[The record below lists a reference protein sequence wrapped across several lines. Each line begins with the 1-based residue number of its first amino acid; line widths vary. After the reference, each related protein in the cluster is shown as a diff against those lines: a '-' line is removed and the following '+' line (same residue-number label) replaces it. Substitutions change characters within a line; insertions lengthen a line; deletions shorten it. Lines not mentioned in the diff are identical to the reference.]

1 MYFVIVSFNGCYF
14 HQTSLHWI
22 LLSAIRVAS
31 IKNFTKIQ
39 CKLKHVLYSK
49 DICNAKYVLQFQ
61 EKKKETPIWKF
72 DVLWNSFIHVEL
84 LYNISQQRDV
94 NKQPI

>member
-31 IKNFTKIQ
+31 IKKKITKIQ
-39 CKLKHVLYSK
+39 CKLEHVVLSSK
-49 DICNAKYVLQFQ
+49 DTCNAKYMLQFQ
-61 EKKKETPIWKF
+61 EK
-72 DVLWNSFIHVEL
+72 
-84 LYNISQQRDV
+84 
-94 NKQPI
+94 